1 MRKKTAY
8 ILLPGL
14 CFALYISCRKPTDKP
29 NTNNTNTN
37 TFADSLRKSCTKPFV
52 GAGDSSNFYL
62 ATAFTPNG
70 DGLNDLYKI
79 IGRTSDIAT
88 FLMTIYDTTGK
99 LVFQTNNVT
108 RAWDGTDTATGRQ
121 STKYK
126 FYVEVAY
133 TTTGNKSASAGTFLF
148 LLSANSSLG
157 CINIIKADSSSY
169 EFGDQFN
176 ISTGFT
182 PSFTSG
188 ESYCN

>member
-1 MRKKTAY
+1 MKKNAAY
-8 ILLPGL
+8 FLLLCL
-14 CFALYISCRKPTDKP
+14 CFTLYISCKKSSDKS
-29 NTNNTNTN
+29 NTNTTITN
-37 TFADSLRKSCTKPFV
+37 TFADSLRKSCTLPFV
-52 GAGDSSNFYL
+52 GVGDSSNFYL

-70 DGLNDLYKI
+70 DGVNDLYKI
-79 IGRTSDIAT
+79 IGKTSDIAS

-99 LVFQTNNVT
+99 LVFQTNNAA
-108 RAWDGTDTATGRQ
+108 RAWDGTDTSTGKQ

-148 LLSANSSLG
+148 LLSTNITLG
-157 CINIIKADSSSY
+157 CINIVKADSSSY

-176 ISTGFT
+176 IVTGFN
-182 PSFTSG
+182 PAFTSG